1 MMTNLGE
8 KTISKLFVLMM
19 KNVEQKK
26 NICEIFASKKKFSE
40 SMLVRNHTGATTSSQ
55 IGRNVSTAHNLLMI

>member
-26 NICEIFASKKKFSE
+26 KYLSEIFASKKKIE
-40 SMLVRNHTGATTSSQ
+40 
-55 IGRNVSTAHNLLMI
+55 

>member
-26 NICEIFASKKKFSE
+26 KYLSEIFASKKKLSE

-55 IGRNVSTAHNLLMI
+55 IGRNVSTVRITCS